1 MNNHSDYDSGIGFVK
16 TKTIEELKAEFL
28 KIPAGVIHTIE
39 KEYDL
44 EYGRALLKEARVD
57 TVISNAIKGSLWVV
71 SIILSI
77 KFLYWYLLP
86 ITFAKIFIGLI
97 FIAFAGI
104 FFLVTSV
111 LVHLISLEIFSN
123 TIKSIFFYKQTK
135 FLKKMRQIK
144 ENIDSEERI
153 QKRYLELEKQKLLKD
168 KKDSV
173 FRDIETIRSYFSQAE
188 HGWMLGSDKLENSV
202 TDILDS
208 IIEWINNM
216 PHGDKRT
223 ALVDD
228 FQSFIMLLANVEE
241 ERIASKLNK
250 IDQLINLSANSSAEL
265 VKPLC
270 SEIRKLI
277 DEDPILENHIHGS
290 SRRYLKLLGN
300 FIQKTK
306 KH

>member
-1 MNNHSDYDSGIGFVK
+1 
-16 TKTIEELKAEFL
+16 
-28 KIPAGVIHTIE
+28 
-39 KEYDL
+39 
-44 EYGRALLKEARVD
+44 
-57 TVISNAIKGSLWVV
+57 
-71 SIILSI
+71 
-77 KFLYWYLLP
+77 
-86 ITFAKIFIGLI
+86 
-97 FIAFAGI
+97 
-104 FFLVTSV
+104 
-111 LVHLISLEIFSN
+111 
-123 TIKSIFFYKQTK
+123 
-135 FLKKMRQIK
+135 
-144 ENIDSEERI
+144 
-153 QKRYLELEKQKLLKD
+153 
-168 KKDSV
+168 
-173 FRDIETIRSYFSQAE
+173 
-188 HGWMLGSDKLENSV
+188 MLGSDKLENSV